1 MVDCELEDDLVR
13 TICNEYRITNCD
25 IIFRSNADVDDLIDT
40 IEGDRKYI
48 PCIYALN
55 KIDEI
60 TMEELEIISQI
71 PHYIPICAYKEW
83 NLDDLI
89 EKCWE
94 YLDLIR
100 VYTKPKGAKPD
111 YDMPVVLPRK
121 KSTIGDFCNRIHR
134 TMLKQFKH
142 ANVWGSSVK
151 HNP

>member
-1 MVDCELEDDLVR
+1 
-13 TICNEYRITNCD
+13 
-25 IIFRSNADVDDLIDT
+25 
-40 IEGDRKYI
+40 
-48 PCIYALN
+48 
-55 KIDEI
+55 
-60 TMEELEIISQI
+60 MEELEIISQI

-100 VYTKPKGAKPD
+100 VYTKPKGASPD

-121 KSTIGDFCNRIHR
+121 RSNIGDFCNRIHR